1 MFRTSD
7 IILIAVMV
15 SAAAMTY
22 KIKRDAEVQQTA
34 VYKLQSQIRTEEE
47 TIELLRADWSLL
59 TQPARLQKLTELYK
73 TQLNLQSVDARQVVG
88 LDDLPQRPPLSI
100 EDIMAENGA
109 AGIDKEK
116 TASIAKDKAAE
127 KPKLAAKAADKAKPA
142 DKKIAAVAKPKPV
155 AKDKAASAA
164 KPTSLD
170 KIAQQI
176 EAGADE

>member
-22 KIKRDAEVQQTA
+22 KIKRDAEVQQAA
-34 VYKLQSQIRTEEE
+34 VYKLQAQIRTEEE
-47 TIELLRADWSLL
+47 TIDLLRADWSLL

-73 TQLNLQSVDARQVVG
+73 TQLNLQSVDARQVVS

-109 AGIDKEK
+109 GIDKEK
-116 TASIAKDKAAE
+116 TASIAKGKADD
-127 KPKLAAKAADKAKPA
+127 KPKPGAKAADKAKPA
-142 DKKIAAVAKPKPV
+142 ERKMAAVAKPKPV